1 MLSFKLSPWF
11 TVFKLSVVIKHGR
24 DLNPYTEAVKYQTV
38 EGKTIQL
45 ECLKLCK
52 KLCKDVFRQL

>member
-1 MLSFKLSPWF
+1 MLNFKLSPWF

-45 ECLKLCK
+45 ECLK
-52 KLCKDVFRQL
+52 